1 MRISALMLILLI
13 SGCTTTSPDVMTEV
27 KRDTV
32 KHLRNQCMY
41 RATDGWKPSPA
52 TRLVIY
58 ERCHLWAVRTVGL

>member
-1 MRISALMLILLI
+1 MLILLI

-32 KHLRNQCMY
+32 KHLRNQCMD
-41 RATDGWKPSPA
+41 RATLGWRPSPA